1 MNRHTISGAMALL
14 AFAVC
19 ALSPRPAI
27 AAEPTSAEIAAA
39 RQLFAEA
46 RAAEDAQ
53 DWATAASKIKE
64 AISIKET
71 PGLRFHL
78 AYCEEH
84 LGMLVE
90 ALVDYER
97 AEDAARSKNDDV
109 EKQVGPRKEALRKR
123 TPTITALL
131 VSDVGDAEL
140 TIDGHAVAPAL
151 IGKPVPQNPGPH
163 RVVVAAP
170 GRQPYSADMTLAEA
184 DSVVVTVSLPA
195 TPAVASAGTEG
206 TASRPSS
213 GEPWSARTY
222 VLVGEAAVTVAA
234 LGVGIGY
241 MLSASA
247 AEGRS
252 DEYRG
257 QLGPS
262 RPGYPDPCWGSGSVP
277 AACADLQ
284 QSVSQAKD
292 HRFVSTLGFV
302 GAGIGATA
310 FAATWLLWKSPPSKQ
325 AIGPIFTGE
334 MAGLYATGQF

>member
-1 MNRHTISGAMALL
+1 MNRRTISGATAFL

-19 ALSPRPAI
+19 VLSHRPAN

-46 RAAEDAQ
+46 RAAEDAE

-131 VSDVGDAEL
+131 VSDVSDAEL

-163 RVVVAAP
+163 HVVVSAS
-170 GRQPYSADMTLAEA
+170 GRQPYSADLTLVET

-195 TPAVASAGTEG
+195 APAVASAGTEG
-206 TASRPSS
+206 SAPRPSS
-213 GEPWSARTY
+213 GEPWAARTY
-222 VLVGEAAVTVAA
+222 VLLGEAAVTVAA

-247 AEGRS
+247 AEDRS
-252 DEYRG
+252 DRYRG
-257 QLGPS
+257 QVGPS
-262 RPGYPDPCWGSGSVP
+262 TCWGSGSLP
-277 AACADLQ
+277 AVCADLQ

-292 HRFVSTLGFV
+292 HRFASTLGFL

-325 AIGPIFTGE
+325 AVGPIFTGE
-334 MAGLYATGQF
+334 MAGLYATGEF